1 MGRPL
6 PAGEAPQRALVA
18 QLLAAVAP
26 RVAQLLGIEVPR
38 GGAFDA
44 GSRRGARVGGERA
57 DEGAVALELGGD
69 GADVGGVGAGVL
81 AREAG
86 ERVRAEADA
95 PGVAEIVGGK
105 LELAAELVELGGAR
119 AAVVCRRVG

>member
-6 PAGEAPQRALVA
+6 PAGVAAQCALVA

-26 RVAQLLGIEVPR
+26 RVAQLLGVEVAC

-44 GSRRGARVGGERA
+44 GSRRGARICGECA
-57 DEGAVALELGGD
+57 DEAAVALELAGD
-69 GADVGGVGAGVL
+69 RADVGGVGAGVL

-86 ERVRAEADA
+86 ERVRAQADA
-95 PGVAEIVGGK
+95 PGVAEIVGGE
-105 LELAAELVELGGAR
+105 LELAPELGELGGAR
-119 AAVVCRRVG
+119 APV